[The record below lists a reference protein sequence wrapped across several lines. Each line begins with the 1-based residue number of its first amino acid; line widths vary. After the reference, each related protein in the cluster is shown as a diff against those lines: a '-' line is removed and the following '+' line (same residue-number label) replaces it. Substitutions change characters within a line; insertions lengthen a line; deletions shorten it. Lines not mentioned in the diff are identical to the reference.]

1 MVLTFFFVLFAVT
14 AIVSAFLVI
23 TRRSPIYSALFLA
36 LTLAAQAG
44 LFTLLGAFF
53 IGVIQIL
60 IYAGA
65 IMILFLFVILSLDP
79 TESLGVLR
87 SPVVRVASGFAVVV
101 LVVQL
106 VLAIRRSAIAWKP
119 VTLSTGEGAEEYVAA
134 LGKDIFTTYLV
145 PFEIGSVL
153 LLVAVLG
160 AVVLAQKKRK
170 DE

>member
-1 MVLTFFFVLFAVT
+1 MFFFTLFAVT
-14 AIVSAFLVI
+14 SVVSAFMVI

-79 TESLGVLR
+79 SESMGVLR
-87 SPVVRVASGFAVVV
+87 SPVVRVASGFAVV
-101 LVVQL
+101 LLLVQL
-106 VLAIRRSAIAWKP
+106 VLALRHSTLAWEPVPLSA
-119 VTLSTGEGAEEYVAA
+119 GEGSMDHVAA
-134 LGKDIFTTYLV
+134 LGRDIFTTYLV
-145 PFEIGSVL
+145 PFEIGTVL

-160 AVVLAQKKRK
+160 AVVLAQKNGK